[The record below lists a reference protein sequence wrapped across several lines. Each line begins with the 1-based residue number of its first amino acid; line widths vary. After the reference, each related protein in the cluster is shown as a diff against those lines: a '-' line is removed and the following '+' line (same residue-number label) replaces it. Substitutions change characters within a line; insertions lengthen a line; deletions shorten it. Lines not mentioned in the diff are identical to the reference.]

1 MEHFCGMPQNSLHS
15 CSRPWSNLN
24 KALLHR
30 TYLEQLR
37 MRYDLSEELANEDEL
52 EDDGP
57 VGYERILKDC
67 ECACHC
73 YI

>member
-1 MEHFCGMPQNSLHS
+1 MERFCGMLQNSLRS
-15 CSRPWSNLN
+15 RSRPWSNLN

-37 MRYDLSEELANEDEL
+37 MRYDLSEELANEDER
-52 EDDGP
+52 ENDGP
-57 VGYERILKDC
+57 IGYERILEDC

-73 YI
+73 YT